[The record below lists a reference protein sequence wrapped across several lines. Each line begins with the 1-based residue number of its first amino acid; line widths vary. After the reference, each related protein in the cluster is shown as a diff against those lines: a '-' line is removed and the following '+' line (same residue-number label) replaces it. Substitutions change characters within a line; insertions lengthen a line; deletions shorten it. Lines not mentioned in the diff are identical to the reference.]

1 MKKIAEFFNE
11 EIVVLKKERENT
23 QITEHRG
30 KSKKQLEE
38 EAAAQAAAEAEA
50 AEGKPAEDNG
60 SEGAWGIE
68 EPTEDD
74 LLHGVDRETLNK
86 NKKRILM
93 RLKAKK
99 PFFVQGEA
107 GWGKTSLITKLAHQ
121 CGYTVITVYLDKAEA
136 TDLGGIPTVG
146 KGKDGKN
153 TVEYS
158 PMPWMEVLFDNPTK
172 KYLLFF
178 DEMNQ
183 AAPDVM
189 NALMPIVLK
198 NVICGK
204 QLHNFVVGAAG
215 NFEDE
220 NEGGVNELSKPL
232 LSRFGGIITW
242 QSGDWDNAFQYMHK
256 KWDSKVGK
264 ELIDKLQENADL
276 FKNPRDIEN
285 HVIELLNNLK
295 EDGEI
300 DLWDASDYLDNLKDL
315 TIDEA
320 EMTRTQISNLE
331 KLADFV
337 YAYMNGNTSDDKKK
351 NKRGQ
356 DMVNEDIKACIKHGM
371 EYGYVDQ
378 EEEDSK
384 GNIVKVRY
392 GISRENI
399 SEVYTD
405 EGDINAEML
414 ERLIS
419 KFEED
424 GIKFK
429 FDKDSQWQEKGYKN
443 PMELKNIKDLWK
455 DFIKNHTKQA
465 EKKEK
470 KVDPKKYD

>member
-11 EIVVLKKERENT
+11 EIVVLKKERENA

-38 EAAAQAAAEAEA
+38 EAAAQAEA
-50 AEGKPAEDNG
+50 AEGKPAEENG

-146 KGKDGKN
+146 KGKSGKN

-256 KWDSKVGK
+256 KWDGKLGK

-276 FKNPRDIEN
+276 FKNPRDVEN

-315 TIDEA
+315 TIDES

-337 YAYMNGNTSDDKKK
+337 YAYMNGKTGDDKKK

-356 DMVNEDIKACIKHGM
+356 DMVSDDIKACIKHGM

-399 SEVYTD
+399 TEVYTD

-419 KFEED
+419 RFEED

-429 FDKDSQWQEKGYKN
+429 FDKDSQWQEKGYKD
-443 PMELKNIKDLWK
+443 PMQLKNIKDLWK
-455 DFIKNHTKQA
+455 DFIKNHTKEP